1 MRTTLCLARPRVR
14 YLASGERESPEFF
27 GGLEDSGNSRS
38 PLATDLSRLPA
49 RICTL
54 LGFAIGFL
62 ITPASGRANENLRAP
77 LAKIAKA
84 VTQVL
89 QDRGADSIAIGE
101 FTGPPS
107 FASAAGPGIRKV
119 LTEEFTKLGIREKK
133 IGANIGI
140 QGKYLV
146 HEDQPTFAG
155 GTKGPPHLRLI
166 ASLVDKN
173 GQVLTELDVEVSVK
187 VGQEDGQPIIDKTK
201 IARGMLIVDSYGGIN
216 DIHGAGTLAESL
228 GATVDLKRKNK
239 DGFSGGSE
247 SVIESFDNPTAVVLA
262 NGSAAAAS
270 RESPFQME
278 ILVDG
283 QPRPMKLEDGQPFV
297 QLEKGDSFQIR
308 FTNRASH
315 DVALVFLLDGV
326 SSYAFSDVRET
337 RGPQRGEP
345 KYSKWIVSH
354 NQSFTL
360 KGWHR
365 TNDYVD
371 KFLVTDFAESAA
383 AKLGSANGLGTITA
397 SVRATW
403 RAAEKPPADEAA
415 MYKMVIGIGRGDRD
429 SQQVKEDTE
438 QREYGQTRAVI
449 TVRYAKPETN

>member
-1 MRTTLCLARPRVR
+1 MWT
-14 YLASGERESPEFF
+14 
-27 GGLEDSGNSRS
+27 NSRARKTLWVVVS
-38 PLATDLSRLPA
+38 LAT
-49 RICTL
+49 
-54 LGFAIGFL
+54 GFL
-62 ITPASGRANENLRAP
+62 MSPAFVRGNDGLREP

-84 VTQVL
+84 VTKVL

-119 LTEEFTKLGIREKK
+119 LAEEFTKLGIREKK

-146 HEDQPTFAG
+146 HEDQPVLAG
-155 GTKGPPHLRLI
+155 GEKGSPHLRLV

-173 GQVLTELDVEVSVK
+173 GQVLTEINVEVEVK
-187 VGQEDGQPIIDKTK
+187 VGEEDGQPIIDKTK
-201 IARGMLIVDSYGGIN
+201 IAGGSLAVDSYGGMN
-216 DIHGAGTLAESL
+216 DIGGASVLAEAL
-228 GATVDLKRKNK
+228 GATVDLKRKSK
-239 DGFSGGSE
+239 DGLSRDSE
-247 SVIESFDNPTAVVLA
+247 SVIDSFEHPTAVVVA
-262 NGSAAAAS
+262 NGSAVAAS

-278 ILVDG
+278 ILVES

-308 FTNRASH
+308 FTNKAPY
-315 DVALVFLLDGV
+315 DLAVAFLLDGV
-326 SSYAFSDVRET
+326 NSYAFSDVRET

-345 KYSKWIVSH
+345 KYSKWIVPR

-371 KFLVTDFAESAA
+371 KFLVTDFADSAA
-383 AKLGSANGLGTITA
+383 AKLGSATGLGTITA

-403 RAAEKPPADEAA
+403 RATEKPPADEAIS
-415 MYKMVIGIGRGDRD
+415 YKVVVGIGRGDRD
-429 SQQVKEDTE
+429 SQQVKEDTA